1 MIQNKTKKKLK
12 KNNIRSIEKSK
23 KIKKIKKL
31 KKIIDLNKLK
41 QKKNK
46 RDKKEKKETNSKSYD
61 VIVVGGGIAGLYT
74 AYNLL
79 KKHNTKNINNN
90 NTKNNKNNLK
100 LLLVESNDYL
110 GGRIYTNEEHNY
122 ETGAARFHDKQKR
135 MIKLIKELN
144 LEEHMVPISS
154 KIKFMPYPSNRYMN
168 INYFDKVVNINT
180 IIDEIIELKNE
191 NIISYNEMINNS
203 LLDLIDKKLDK
214 KYPNIKKTL
223 EEIYEY
229 WSEISIMNSYDAL
242 KLFKNDFDTNKQF
255 YVLNNGLSQIN
266 KTLEK
271 QIRDYGGI
279 IKKNTFI
286 ESIDKNE
293 HLYILNNKYNCKKLI
308 LALPKHN
315 LLKFAILNNDKTTKS
330 LLNSV
335 EESPLYRIYAKYPT
349 NILNTYCWFHKLPKI
364 TTNLKIKYII
374 PINYQNGLIM
384 ISYTDGK
391 HSKYWI
397 NKYLDEN
404 KIDEEIHKQ
413 LHKLFPTYE
422 IPKPE
427 WTKHHYWN
435 AGAAYWKIGSE
446 SSKLI
451 HKIIKPLNKENIFIC
466 GENYSNHQAWI
477 EGALQTSDLVLKK
490 IKI

>member
-1 MIQNKTKKKLK
+1 MIQNKTKKKVNK
-12 KNNIRSIEKSK
+12 SKIRSIEKSK
-23 KIKKIKKL
+23 KIKKI
-31 KKIIDLNKLK
+31 IDLNKLK
-41 QKKNK
+41 QKK
-46 RDKKEKKETNSKSYD
+46 EKNSKYYD
-61 VIVVGGGIAGLYT
+61 VIIIGGGISGLYT

-79 KKHNTKNINNN
+79 KKHK
-90 NTKNNKNNLK
+90 TKNNKNNLK

-122 ETGAARFHDKQKR
+122 EAGAARFHDKQKR

-154 KIKFMPYPSNRYMN
+154 KIKFMPYPNNKYMN

-191 NIISYNEMINNS
+191 NKISYNEMINNS

-255 YVLNNGLSQIN
+255 YVLKNGLNQIT

-271 QIRDYGGI
+271 RILNYGGI

-286 ESIDKNE
+286 ESIDTINTINIIDKTNNS
-293 HLYILNNKYNCKKLI
+293 YILNNKYICNNLI
-308 LALPKHN
+308 LSLPKHN
-315 LLKFAILNNDKTTKS
+315 LLKFKILNNDNTAKS

-374 PINYQNGLIM
+374 PINYKNGLIM

-391 HSKYWI
+391 YSNNWF
-397 NKYLDEN
+397 NKYIGKDE
-404 KIDEEIHKQ
+404 IDEEIHKQ

-427 WTKHHYWN
+427 WTKHHYWK

-451 HKIIKPLNKENIFIC
+451 NKIIKPLAKENIFIC
-466 GENYSNHQAWI
+466 GENYSSHQAWM